1 MNFIKNLTEW
11 KKFNFMLNE
20 ENQSDGVACH
30 QCATIPE
37 NYVKLDC
44 AHKFCLL
51 CLAYMFL
58 EQEKSNSNITI

>member
-1 MNFIKNLTEW
+1 
-11 KKFNFMLNE
+11 MLNE